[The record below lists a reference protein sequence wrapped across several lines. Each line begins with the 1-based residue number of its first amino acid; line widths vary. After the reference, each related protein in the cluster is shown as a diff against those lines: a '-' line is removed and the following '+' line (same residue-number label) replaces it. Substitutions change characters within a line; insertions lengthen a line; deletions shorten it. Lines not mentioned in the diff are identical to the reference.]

1 MQDELK
7 NELRGILNT
16 PAKQLTKEQRNLV
29 QTLADQLGIAH
40 DKSKRCGSCVHD
52 LALQVYN
59 AIEAAEPAPENDERR
74 FILREGVDLIFGS
87 IRVNAATMTDE
98 LAERIL
104 AQGFERKYFVKC
116 E

>member
-7 NELRGILNT
+7 NELRAILNT

-29 QTLADQLGIAH
+29 HTLADQTGIAY

-59 AIEAAEPAPENDERR
+59 EIEAAEPAPENDDRR